1 MSRKRSIAKAIS
13 WETFSNAVCLGLA
26 YAIFGDIGDCL
37 VFTAVCFAVK
47 LVLFYYHDCL
57 WHRIRWGKDYV
68 R

>member
-13 WETFSNAVCLGLA
+13 WETFSNIVCLGLA
-26 YAIFGDIGDCL
+26 YAIFGDFGGCL

-47 LVLFYYHDCL
+47 LVLFYYHDSL
-57 WHRIRWGKDYV
+57 WHRIRWGKDHV